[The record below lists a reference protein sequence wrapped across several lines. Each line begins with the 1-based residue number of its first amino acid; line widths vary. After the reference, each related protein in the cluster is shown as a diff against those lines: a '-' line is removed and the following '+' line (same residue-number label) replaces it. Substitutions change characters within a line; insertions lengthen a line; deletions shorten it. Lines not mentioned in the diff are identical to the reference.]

1 MSGPSGPGDV
11 HKVFDEALL
20 KRTHYYWTV
29 LGALADYLD
38 AGAIVAGAASLPI
51 WYQYFHLTPF
61 LVALLAA
68 LSANSF
74 GSALGALASAPL
86 GDAFGRKTIYTYD
99 LLFYTLGA
107 VLIALANNFV
117 ILFIGYLIM
126 GLAVGVDVP
135 VSWSL
140 IAEIAPTRFRSRLMA
155 FINIL
160 WYLGPIA
167 VLLIGIATVPL
178 GSESFRVIFGSL
190 AAVALITWALRR
202 SLTES
207 PRWALLTGKLEQ
219 VKEAAE
225 KLGIN
230 VDVSKLQAA
239 QERLGL
245 RDRLR
250 EVWKY
255 KKGIGIGFWANFLWY
270 IPASTFGFFLP
281 YLVTS
286 IAHSNIV
293 IADLVDIGWF
303 ATAQSMFIVYMFIAD
318 KVGRNVLYGISAAI
332 CAVAF
337 LFPTFLPFTIFW
349 VVLLNVLLFGFGHGI
364 GVFPVGT
371 AWQAEVL
378 PTEVRATGQAFV
390 WTFLRTT
397 IGIWSLIVPFIVL
410 LPNGYSYIAGISA
423 ALFIVG
429 VVWGFK
435 WGPRTQGKS
444 LEEIRKEL
452 YGK

>member
-1 MSGPSGPGDV
+1 M
-11 HKVFDEALL
+11 
-20 KRTHYYWTV
+20 
-29 LGALADYLD
+29 
-38 AGAIVAGAASLPI
+38 
-51 WYQYFHLTPF
+51 
-61 LVALLAA
+61 
-68 LSANSF
+68 
-74 GSALGALASAPL
+74 
-86 GDAFGRKTIYTYD
+86 
-99 LLFYTLGA
+99 
-107 VLIALANNFV
+107 
-117 ILFIGYLIM
+117 
-126 GLAVGVDVP
+126 
-135 VSWSL
+135 
-140 IAEIAPTRFRSRLMA
+140 
-155 FINIL
+155 
-160 WYLGPIA
+160 
-167 VLLIGIATVPL
+167 
-178 GSESFRVIFGSL
+178 
-190 AAVALITWALRR
+190 
-202 SLTES
+202 
-207 PRWALLTGKLEQ
+207 
-219 VKEAAE
+219 
-225 KLGIN
+225 
-230 VDVSKLQAA
+230 DVSKLQAA
-239 QERLGL
+239 QKRLGL

-286 IAHSNIV
+286 VAHSNIV

-332 CAVAF
+332 CAIAF

-371 AWQAEVL
+371 AWQAELL

-390 WTFLRTT
+390 WTFLRST
-397 IGIWSLIVPFIVL
+397 IGIWSLIVPFIVA